1 MHREV
6 RTVSDGQS
14 VEDLKRDLAEAREQ
28 QAATAKLLRMISGS
42 TIDAQRI
49 FAEIATTAAHL
60 CNADDAMIFQV
71 DGEALRLVAHQ
82 GSIPLSK
89 PVGQHTLPMTRENVT
104 GRAVLDRQTIQV
116 PDLQTLGDEYS
127 EGTERAR
134 RLGYRTVLAVPL
146 IRAGEAIGAVA
157 IRRAEV
163 RPFTDRQ
170 VQLLS
175 TFADHAVI
183 AIENTRLFE
192 AEQASKRE
200 LTDALKYQTAISDVL
215 NVMSRSKFNLQP
227 VLDIIAEGAVR
238 LCAAHQAAVFRYDS
252 ELMHLGALENV
263 NFAPGR
269 EETWRALFPRP
280 ATPETAVGRCILEKA
295 TVIVTDV
302 TADSRAVWAREMA
315 RTAGYKSV
323 MAVPMLHEGRSVG
336 AITVARKEAGPF
348 LDAHVELLKIFADQA
363 VIAIEN
369 TRLFEAE
376 QASKRELTEALE
388 QQTATADV
396 LKVI

>member
-28 QAATAKLLRMISGS
+28 QAATAKWLRLISGS

-71 DGEALRLVAHQ
+71 DGDVFRCVAHQ

-89 PVGQHTLPMTRENVT
+89 ALGQHTLPMTRESVT

-116 PDLQTLGDEYS
+116 PDLQTLGDEYP

-170 VQLLS
+170 LQLLS
-175 TFADHAVI
+175 TFADQAVI
-183 AIENTRLFE
+183 AIENTQLFE

-200 LTDALKYQTAISDVL
+200 LQESLEYQTATAEVL
-215 NVMSRSKFNLQP
+215 SVISRSPNQLQP
-227 VLDIIAEGAVR
+227 VLDVITESAAR
-238 LCAAHQAAVFRYDS
+238 LCQADYSHFRILRDGAYHVASSNNYDPLTLKRLTPIAPAPGS
-252 ELMHLGALENV
+252 ITGRVALECKTV
-263 NFAPGR
+263 HLPDIMAD
-269 EETWRALFPRP
+269 
-280 ATPETAVGRCILEKA
+280 ATGDYTRQHGES
-295 TVIVTDV
+295 TVIQPLSNLRMWP
-302 TADSRAVWAREMA
+302 AHARCSAYPCSRTM
-315 RTAGYKSV
+315 
-323 MAVPMLHEGRSVG
+323 
-336 AITVARKEAGPF
+336 I
-348 LDAHVELLKIFADQA
+348 
-363 VIAIEN
+363 
-369 TRLFEAE
+369 
-376 QASKRELTEALE
+376 
-388 QQTATADV
+388 
-396 LKVI
+396 